1 MKQGLLILIG
11 GAEDRKHDKKVLKTV
26 IEKTKAKRIA
36 VIPTASSYQREVYN
50 TYRNAFRDLGVEIV
64 FNLDIRYS
72 DEADKKENFEI
83 LDQIDLLFMSG
94 GDQTKLAEVFLG
106 TKFYDEIK
114 KRFKE
119 GRLHIAGTSA
129 GSAVVSN
136 PMLFDG
142 DYKGFVKNSINTAE
156 GFGLLPSIAIDTHF
170 LQRERIARLS
180 QLLASG
186 KSNKGIG
193 LDEDTAIIIYP
204 NSKFEVIGS
213 GMVTVMHAGRLT
225 GNNYSKIENDKII
238 NLNNIR
244 IGFLSEGAKFN
255 LKRWTVL
262 SPNSKIDKIE
272 PKLELRKS
280 GL

>member
-26 IEKTKAKRIA
+26 LEKTNAKRIA

-50 TYRNAFRDLGVEIV
+50 VYRNAFRDLGADIV
-64 FNLDIRYS
+64 YDLDIRYS
-72 DEADKKENFEI
+72 NEADRDENLKV
-83 LDQIDLLFMSG
+83 LDDIDLLFMSG
-94 GDQTKLAEVFLG
+94 GDQTKLADVFLG

-114 KRFKE
+114 KRFLSGK
-119 GRLHIAGTSA
+119 LHIAGTSA

-142 DYKGFVKNSINTAE
+142 DYKGFIKESINTAE
-156 GFGLLPSIAIDTHF
+156 GFGLLPTITVDTHF

-180 QLLASG
+180 QFLASG

-204 NSKFEVIGS
+204 NFKFEVVGS
-213 GMVTVMHAGRLT
+213 GMVTVMHSGRLT
-225 GNNYSKIENDKII
+225 GNNYSKIEKNEII
-238 NLNNIR
+238 NFNNIR
-244 IGFLSEGAKFN
+244 IGFLSEGGKFN
-255 LKRWTVL
+255 LKRWTIL
-262 SPNSKIDKIE
+262 SPNSKICE
-272 PKLELRKS
+272 ANMELTNK
-280 GL
+280 